1 MSDLEGRALKGV
13 FWTVVQSFGGRALSL
28 AVFVV
33 LARLLSPADFGLVAM
48 AAVFIALLEVLVQQ
62 GFSTAITQRENLEAE
77 HESTAFW
84 TNLLLSA
91 LLGAGLWASAGW
103 VAALYDAPD
112 LAPVVRW
119 LSAVLPLRAL
129 VAVPVGLLQRR
140 LEFRVLAVRS
150 IVGAFV
156 GGIAGIAAAVAGWG
170 VYALV
175 AQQLIGGLAEVV
187 AVWAASAW
195 WPRLSF
201 SMRHLRELLSFSLHL
216 VGASLLD
223 FLNRRGD
230 DLLIGVFLGQ
240 VALGY
245 YAVAYR
251 VLKVMTQVMAK
262 TGTVVAFSAFS
273 RLQNQPDRMREA
285 FYRSTQA
292 AAVVAMP
299 AFIGLSVVA
308 PTAVPLLFG
317 EQFTESGL
325 VLRVLAL
332 IGVVHAVSFYNF
344 AVYVGIGRPDIRLR
358 LLAVH
363 TTVNVVAFFL
373 VVRWG
378 IVAVA
383 AAYVIRAYVLMPLD
397 LVALHRLIGVS
408 PRRYFGNLA
417 SPVLACAAM
426 VVAILAVH
434 QLHLGAAPE
443 LALSVATGLVVYP
456 AVLYLLAPALV
467 RELRS
472 KVSLILSRQTAP

>member
-1 MSDLEGRALKGV
+1 MSELEGRALRGV
-13 FWTVVQSFGGRALSL
+13 FWTVIQALAGRALSL
-28 AVFVV
+28 VVFVI
-33 LARLLSPADFGLVAM
+33 LARLLTPADFGLVAM
-48 AAVFIALLEVLVQQ
+48 AGVFIALLEVLVQQ
-62 GFSTAITQRENLEAE
+62 GFSAAITQRDILEPE

-84 TNLLLSA
+84 SNVLLSA
-91 LLGAGLWASAGW
+91 LMGAVLWSSSGW
-103 VAALYDAPD
+103 IARLYGAPD

-150 IVGAFV
+150 ILGAFV
-156 GGIAGIAAAVAGWG
+156 GGIAGVAAAFAGWG

-175 AQQLIGGLAEVV
+175 AQQLLGGLAEVL
-187 AVWAASAW
+187 AVWGAAAW
-195 WPRLSF
+195 WPRFAF
-201 SMRHLRELLSFSLHL
+201 SMRHLRELLGFGLHL
-216 VGASLLD
+216 VGANLLD
-223 FLNRRGD
+223 FLNRRSD
-230 DLLIGVFLGQ
+230 DFLIGVFLGP

-251 VLKVMTQVMAK
+251 ALKVMTQVMAK

-273 RLQNQPDRMREA
+273 RLQEQPHRMREA

-292 AAVVAMP
+292 AGVVAIP
-299 AFIGLSVVA
+299 AFVGLSVVA
-308 PTAVPLLFG
+308 PKAVPLIFG
-317 EQFTESGL
+317 EQFAESGM

-332 IGVVHAVSFYNF
+332 IGVVHAVSYYNF
-344 AVYVGIGRPDIRLR
+344 AVYVGIGRPDIRLK

-363 TTVNVVAFFL
+363 TTVNVLAFFL

-383 AAYVIRAYVLMPLD
+383 AAYVIRAYVLVPLD
-397 LVALHRLIGVS
+397 LFALRRLIGVD

-417 SPVLACAAM
+417 APALACAAM
-426 VVAILAVH
+426 VAAIVAIQ
-434 QLHLGAAPE
+434 QLHLGAAQE
-443 LALSVATGLVVYP
+443 LVLSIAVGAVVY
-456 AVLYLLAPALV
+456 ATALYLLAPALV

-472 KVSLILSRQTAP
+472 KVGLMLSRQPAP